1 MKLVVLHG
9 QAHHGSTWNVTRM
22 LLEQLRPD
30 TEDLKEFTVNGLPHC
45 AGCAVCILDDESK
58 CPHRD
63 RVGEIIEAIE
73 QADVVIVE
81 SPTYCMGMT
90 GQLKSLFDHMAYRWL
105 PHRPHPAMADKIGV
119 AISTAAGGGA
129 GRVTKDIVRQFF
141 WWGIPRS
148 YRIGQP
154 VFAAG
159 WDHVSEQNRQKLA
172 ANVQAVARQIR
183 RRSGKRQHSL
193 RLTIL
198 FRVMAAMQRGGKMS
212 PVDRTY
218 WQANGWI

>member
-1 MKLVVLHG
+1 MKIVVLHG
-9 QAHHGSTWNVTRM
+9 QSHHGSTWNVTRL

-30 TEDLKEFTVNGLPHC
+30 TESLREFTANGVPQC
-45 AGCAVCILDDESK
+45 MGCAVCILQDEGK
-58 CPHRD
+58 CPHRES
-63 RVGEIIEAIE
+63 VGEIIEAIE
-73 QADVVIVE
+73 QADVVIAE
-81 SPTYCMGMT
+81 SPTYCMAMT

-105 PHRPHPAMADKIGV
+105 PHRPHPTMANKIGV

-141 WWGIPRS
+141 WWGIPKS

-159 WDHVSEQNRQKLA
+159 WDHVSEKTRRKIESKVCSA
-172 ANVQAVARQIR
+172 AEKIR
-183 RRSGKRQHSL
+183 RHAGKRQHSL
-193 RLTIL
+193 RLAVL

-212 PVDRTY
+212 RVDRAY
-218 WQANGWI
+218 WGTNGWI